1 MRAVRKALVMIPAMM
16 GVSLGGIVT
25 SQAASAASYIVS
37 DAPPPPPR
45 IENVPHRDGYVWA
58 PGHWESNGHS
68 WAWVSGDYLSSAAM
82 RSGFPMAGNK
92 RERNGATFPVTGSAE
107 LSIDSLTTPEGSPQ
121 ARRD

>member
-68 WAWVSGDYLSSAAM
+68 WAWVSGDYIVERRHAQWIPD
-82 RSGFPMAGNK
+82 GWEQAGAQW
-92 RERNGATFPVTGSAE
+92 RYVPGHWQR
-107 LSIDSLTTPEGSPQ
+107 
-121 ARRD
+121 